1 MKITSKSRIAIKSL
15 IILGLESKRLSV
27 REIAEAEDL
36 SVRYLE
42 QVISSLKKNHLVDS
56 LKGANGGYALA
67 KSADQITVFDIVTA
81 IEGNQGFS
89 EEATSTMEKVL
100 DDFVFSPLDYHLE
113 EKLKSVKLIELIEE
127 FRSKTNSEYM
137 YYI

>member
-1 MKITSKSRIAIKSL
+1 VKITSKSRIAIKSL

>member
-1 MKITSKSRIAIKSL
+1 VKITSKSRIAIKSL
-15 IILGLESKRLSV
+15 IVLGLESKRLSV
-27 REIAEAEDL
+27 REIAEVEDL

-42 QVISSLKKNHLVDS
+42 QVISSLKKSHLVDS

>member
-27 REIAEAEDL
+27 REIAEVEDL

-42 QVISSLKKNHLVDS
+42 QVISSLKKHHLVDS

-67 KSADQITVFDIVTA
+67 MPADQITVFDIITA
-81 IEGNQGFS
+81 IEGDQGFS
-89 EEATSTMEKVL
+89 EETASTMEKVL
-100 DDFVFSPLDYHLE
+100 DDFVFSPLDDHLE
-113 EKLKSVKLIELIEE
+113 EKLKSIKLVELIEE

>member
-15 IILGLESKRLSV
+15 IVLGLESKRLSV
-27 REIAEAEDL
+27 REIAEVEDL

-42 QVISSLKKNHLVDS
+42 QVISSLKKSHLVDS